1 MRCVSSKARIK
12 NYYAKQSLILRIVF
26 VKYLFGFLIENN
38 RTFRKAEGVKNV
50 IFPLLDNIEIKDF
63 EKSLIF
69 VRNQGFFNKNLGKK
83 ARG

>member
-1 MRCVSSKARIK
+1 
-12 NYYAKQSLILRIVF
+12 
-26 VKYLFGFLIENN
+26 
-38 RTFRKAEGVKNV
+38 VKNV

-63 EKSLIF
+63 EKSFIF

>member
-38 RTFRKAEGVKNV
+38 RTFGTVVDVKNV
-50 IFPLLDNIEIKDF
+50 IFPLLDNIEIKGF

-69 VRNQGFFNKNLGKK
+69 VRNQGFFAKNFQRK

>member
-26 VKYLFGFLIENN
+26 VKCLFGFLIEFN
-38 RTFRKAEGVKNV
+38 RTFGMVVDVKNV

-69 VRNQGFFNKNLGKK
+69 MRNQGFFAKNFKK
-83 ARG
+83 NGRG